1 MFMVAGKILSGVLTY
16 LPKFF
21 GSDLEAIALCDC
33 AGHSSEMNTIAIVL
47 HGNGPTDLQTR
58 LTREVVKWVNEN
70 DEEEYSLFYF
80 SVDEFELVVADI
92 SQIATIW
99 KNGQALVDVGES
111 EEETEDDFMD
121 FSNYD
126 DTYIVDD
133 VPFYDEDVV
142 F

>member
-47 HGNGPTDLQTR
+47 HGNGPNDLQMR
-58 LTREVVKWVNEN
+58 LTHEVVNWVNETAE
-70 DEEEYSLFYF
+70 DEYNVLYF
-80 SVDEFELVVADI
+80 STDEFELVLPEINQVALL
-92 SQIATIW
+92 W
-99 KNGQALVDVGES
+99 KDGMALVEA
-111 EEETEDDFMD
+111 EEDEDEAEKAFIDFC
-121 FSNYD
+121 NCD

-133 VPFYDEDVV
+133 LPFYDEDVV

>member
-1 MFMVAGKILSGVLTY
+1 MFMVAGKVLSGVLSY

-47 HGNGPTDLQTR
+47 HGNGPNDLQMR
-58 LTREVVKWVNEN
+58 LTHEVVDWINEN
-70 DEEEYSLFYF
+70 SDAEYNVFYF
-80 SVDEFELVVADI
+80 SVDEFDLVLPEINQVALL
-92 SQIATIW
+92 W
-99 KNGQALVDVGES
+99 KNGMALVEV
-111 EEETEDDFMD
+111 EETEEEAEDAYMD
-121 FSNYD
+121 FSNCD

-133 VPFYDEDVV
+133 LPFYDEDVV